1 MDYRSL
7 VIVRNRR
14 LTGQGKDVR
23 RSEEEEWLWDALRL
37 QKVASDM
44 GEGGKRV
51 KDFANFMRAGCEGKG
66 GGVS

>member
-1 MDYRSL
+1 MDSRSP

-14 LTGQGKDVR
+14 LPGQGKDVR

-44 GEGGKRV
+44 GEGESALKISP
-51 KDFANFMRAGCEGKG
+51 A
-66 GGVS
+66 S